1 MSPEELHA
9 ALFVAG
15 WNDDAV
21 YGVFQA
27 IDRDQDGRVSKDEW
41 IDYRK
46 AMPTSTA
53 EEKAWA
59 AEVAAKGMGVDPSL
73 KAKEVLAQYDEDKDG
88 GLNQRE
94 LAKFIRAVNEDE
106 VLNTCMCAYEA
117 LLGSTRMSST

>member
-1 MSPEELHA
+1 MHA

-59 AEVAAKGMGVDPSL
+59 AEVAAKGMDPSL